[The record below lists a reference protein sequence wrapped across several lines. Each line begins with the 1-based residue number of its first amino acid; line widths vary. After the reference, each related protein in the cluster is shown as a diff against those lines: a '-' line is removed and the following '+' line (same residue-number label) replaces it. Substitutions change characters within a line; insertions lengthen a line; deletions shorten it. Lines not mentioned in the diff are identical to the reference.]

1 MAGTWGRLDLTGRV
15 ALVTGGGSGMGESSA
30 HLMAERGAQVLVV
43 DRNEEGAH
51 RVAAAIGGA
60 AAAFVADVSDPD
72 ACVAM
77 VEAAK
82 KEFGHLNIAVHSA
95 GVADAGGTLVGDTP
109 VETWRRILSI
119 NLDGT
124 FYCMRAEIP
133 SLLEA
138 GHGSIVNIGSIMSMA
153 GLAHA
158 GAYTASKHGVLGLT
172 RAAAL
177 EYGNMDLRVNAI
189 GPGNMDTPMTKRP
202 FSVPEVLAEQLSL
215 QAMTRLGEAWEV
227 AEMVAFLASD
237 AASFCTGAWM
247 GVDGGYTAR

>member
-1 MAGTWGRLDLTGRV
+1 VAGALGRLDLTGRV

-30 HLMAERGAQVLVV
+30 LLLAERGARVLIV
-43 DRNEEGAH
+43 DRNEDGAR
-51 RVAAAIGGA
+51 RVAAAIGDA

-72 ACVAM
+72 ACMAM
-77 VEAAK
+77 VHKAK
-82 KEFGHLNIAVHSA
+82 EEFGHLNIAVNSA
-95 GVADAGGTLVGDTP
+95 GVADGNGTLVADTTL
-109 VETWRRILSI
+109 ETWRRILSI
-119 NLDGT
+119 NLDGI
-124 FYCMRAEIP
+124 FYCMRAQIP
-133 SLLEA
+133 ALLES
-138 GHGSIVNIGSIMSMA
+138 GHGSIVNIGSIMSQA
-153 GLAHA
+153 GLAHSS
-158 GAYTASKHGVLGLT
+158 AYTASKHGVLGLT

-202 FSVPEVLAEQLSL
+202 FSNKEVLDEQLRQ